1 MSNQD
6 AKKCPECGRPMEP
19 QKAAPWFQ
27 VCDPCGKGWNV
38 NYDPPEIYWEIS
50 KKERERREL
59 AKRI

>member
-1 MSNQD
+1 
-6 AKKCPECGRPMEP
+6 MEP